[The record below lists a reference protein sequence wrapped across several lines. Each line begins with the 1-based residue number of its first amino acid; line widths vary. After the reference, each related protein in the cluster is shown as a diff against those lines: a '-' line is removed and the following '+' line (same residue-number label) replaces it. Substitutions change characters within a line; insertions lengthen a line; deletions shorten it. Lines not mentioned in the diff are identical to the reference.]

1 MKEPNTLRERLLAR
15 CHQVIDAQIE
25 AAAEAIRIVQASAN
39 EETKSSAG
47 DKYETGRAM
56 AQLEIEKGN
65 SRLAEARKLKVALH
79 QIPDAVQATVVQRG
93 SLVATDQGNYFL
105 AVPVGALSIDGEDWF
120 VISPASPLGAALLG
134 ARQGQSISF
143 LKKNMVV
150 LRVE

>member
-15 CHQVIDAQIE
+15 CHQVIDTQIE

-65 SRLAEARKLKVALH
+65 SRLAEARKLKMALH
-79 QIPDAVQATVVQRG
+79 QIPNGVQATVVQRG

-134 ARQGQSISF
+134 ARPGQAISF
-143 LKKNMVV
+143 LKKHMVV